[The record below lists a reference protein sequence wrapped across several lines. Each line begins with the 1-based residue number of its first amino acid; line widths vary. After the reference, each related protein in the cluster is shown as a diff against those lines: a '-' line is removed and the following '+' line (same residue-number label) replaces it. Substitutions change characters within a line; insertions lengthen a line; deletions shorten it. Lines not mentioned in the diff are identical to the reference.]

1 MVSLT
6 TNEYQWATKAKG
18 NPVVGMF
25 LIMFGF
31 SLFLL
36 PFSLVSYTAKK
47 WAAGH
52 IIAMI
57 ILGIFCLVL
66 FGFWEKKYA
75 TTPLVP
81 WINLKDR
88 TILGS
93 AAVAGVIG
101 LSFR

>member
-1 MVSLT
+1 
-6 TNEYQWATKAKG
+6 
-18 NPVVGMF
+18 MF

-57 ILGIFCLVL
+57 ILGIFCLVA

-81 WINLKDR
+81 WVNLKDR